1 MTDTMRPAEVFPPGD
16 YLRDELEARSWSVT
30 DFAQIIARPVQ
41 LVSEILNNRK
51 EITAQTATEI
61 AAALGTTPEVWL
73 NLQNAYRLHQVQD
86 QPRLTD
92 VQRRAR
98 LRGLVPLAELQR
110 LGWIP
115 KNKNLEVIERAVC
128 AFLHIES
135 LDQQPRWTI
144 AARRSND
151 AEEHLTPSQRAWIA
165 RAAQLATHSKV
176 RPFDRTRLRQLAGE
190 LPRRLQRPE
199 RLSAVQGWLAE
210 LGVAFVTV
218 EHLQGSKIDG
228 AAFYLD
234 NGPPVIALSLR
245 GNRFDIVVFTLVH
258 EIAHIVLGHVKGS
271 RVVIDEDAAAEHPD
285 DDIEGQANQQAS
297 SWIFP
302 TPIRVQPPISRAT
315 ALDIAE
321 AFGVHP
327 SLVVGRL
334 QHDGLLPWSSLRHM
348 VPKAKDFIS
357 YSTADS

>member
-1 MTDTMRPAEVFPPGD
+1 MTDTMRPAEVFPPGE

-30 DFAQIIARPVQ
+30 DFAQVIGRPVQ

-51 EITAQTATEI
+51 EITAETATEI

-73 NLQNAYRLHQVQD
+73 NLQNTYRLHQVRD
-86 QPRLTD
+86 RPRLTD

-98 LRGLVPLAELQR
+98 LRALIPLAELQR

-115 KNKNLEVIERAVC
+115 KGKDLDVVERAVC
-128 AFLHIES
+128 SFLGIKN
-135 LDQQPRWTI
+135 LDQEPRWTI

-151 AEEHLTPSQRAWIA
+151 DEDHLTPSQRAWVAQAALLAA
-165 RAAQLATHSKV
+165 RAKV
-176 RPFDRTRLRQLAGE
+176 RPFDRAGLRRLGQE
-190 LPRRLQRPE
+190 LPQRLQRPE
-199 RLSAVQGWLAE
+199 RLGEVQGWLAQ
-210 LGVAFVTV
+210 LGVAFVAV
-218 EHLQGSKIDG
+218 EHLQGSKVDG

-234 NGPPVIALSLR
+234 NGTPVIALSLR
-245 GNRFDIVVFTLVH
+245 GNRFDNVVFTLVH

-271 RVVIDEDAAAEHPD
+271 LVVIDEDSPAEHLS
-285 DDIEGQANQQAS
+285 DDIEGQANQQAG

-302 TPIRVQPPISRAT
+302 TPICVQPPVSRAM

-334 QHDGLLPWSSLRHM
+334 QFDGLLPWSSLRHM

-357 YSTADS
+357 YS